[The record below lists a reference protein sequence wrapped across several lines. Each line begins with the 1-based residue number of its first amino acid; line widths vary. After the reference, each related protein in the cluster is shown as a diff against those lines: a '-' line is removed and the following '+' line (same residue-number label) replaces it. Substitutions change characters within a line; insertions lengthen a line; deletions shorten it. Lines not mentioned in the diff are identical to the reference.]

1 MRDLVLSRN
10 YRWSICATVGARRHI
25 AMRIRRFDS
34 SLPTIMDKKV
44 TLGDYLTEAQLR
56 TLVKDYQ
63 VEQKYGAK
71 PYREKTGSRTP
82 KCRQSEEL
90 SDIDAIRKRVQ
101 RQRHIRHGVE
111 RRKKPI
117 PYLSQQEAIARYER
131 RGERLERGEEM
142 FYIGQGQAIRKHSDI
157 RATTVPGG
165 RGHRGA
171 RITKRPYCV

>member
-1 MRDLVLSRN
+1 MRQV
-10 YRWSICATVGARRHI
+10 T
-25 AMRIRRFDS
+25 
-34 SLPTIMDKKV
+34 

-63 VEQKYGAK
+63 VEQKYGYGATM
-71 PYREKTGSRTP
+71 PYRENTGSRTP
-82 KCRQSEEL
+82 KRRQGEEL

-101 RQRHIRHGVE
+101 RQRHIRQGVE
-111 RRKKPI
+111 RRRKPI

-131 RGERLERGEEM
+131 RRERLESGEEM
-142 FYIGQGQAIRKHSDI
+142 FFIGQGESTRKHSDI

-171 RITKRPYCV
+171 RITHRTYCI